1 LVKKTASKKTKVD
14 TKVKPKSVKK
24 TEVKKIKS
32 NENIK
37 EKTITLKKGRNKFLY
52 IIPIIIII
60 CIIAI
65 VLFVVM
71 SPQVVKAQLIIE
83 SGDVQVKHDGGSWSS
98 AENGM
103 LLYQSDIVKTGDNT
117 TSSIILFESSIIRL
131 DSNTEVMLKEI
142 IQEADKTSVT
152 IQQDAG
158 RTWNTVLKVSGIDDY
173 EVQTPTTVASV
184 RGTSFDVYIQL
195 DNITV
200 GVGLGVVFISKI
212 VNDTIL
218 DSIELKMNEAVSI
231 YDDIFQILI
240 IKAFLKDDW
249 VLRNQEEDEGFKSD
263 VKTELYLRIDPYID
277 DIKERWDV
285 TDEEFDVLVTGYV
298 NGNFDLPPET
308 PDWIK
313 DLMELS

>member
-24 TEVKKIKS
+24 TDVKHKS
-32 NENIK
+32 FNDDVK
-37 EKTITLKKGRNKFLY
+37 LKTGRNKFFY

-142 IQEADKTSVT
+142 IQEAGKTSVT

-200 GVGLGVVFISKI
+200 GVGRGVVFISKI
-212 VNDTIL
+212 IGGNVLDT
-218 DSIELKMNEAVSI
+218 IELKMNEAVSI
-231 YDDIFQILI
+231 FGDDIDQIL
-240 IKAFLKDDW
+240 KLKEFLKDNW
-249 VLRNQEEDEGFKSD
+249 VLKNLEEDEGFKSD
-263 VKTELYLRIDPYID
+263 VKEELYKRIDPYID
-277 DIKERWDV
+277 DIKDRWDV

-298 NGNFDLPPET
+298 NGNFDLPPDT

>member
-1 LVKKTASKKTKVD
+1 MVKKTVTRKPKSE
-14 TKVKPKSVKK
+14 TKVKSKTVKK
-24 TEVKKIKS
+24 TDVKKIKS

-37 EKTITLKKGRNKFLY
+37 EKTITTKKGRNKFLY

-60 CIIAI
+60 CIIGI
-65 VLFVVM
+65 VLFVVL
-71 SPQVVKAQLIIE
+71 SPEVVKAQLIIE
-83 SGDVQVKHDGGSWSS
+83 SGDVQVKHEGGSWSS

-142 IQEADKTSVT
+142 IQEAGKTSVT

-200 GVGLGVVFISKI
+200 GVGRGVVFISKI
-212 VNDTIL
+212 INDNVL
-218 DSIELKMNEAVSI
+218 DTIELKMNEAVSI
-231 YDDIFQILI
+231 YGDIDQILKT
-240 IKAFLKDDW
+240 KAFLKDGW

-263 VKTELYLRIDPYID
+263 VKTELYKRIDPYID

-298 NGNFDLPPET
+298 NGNFDLPPDT

>member
-1 LVKKTASKKTKVD
+1 M
-14 TKVKPKSVKK
+14 VKK
-24 TEVKKIKS
+24 TEKKKLNSDVKVKSKTVKKTDVKKNTS
-32 NENIK
+32 K
-37 EKTITLKKGRNKFLY
+37 EDISSKTITSKKGRNKFLF
-52 IIPIIIII
+52 IVPIIIVI
-60 CIIAI
+60 CIIGFVWFF
-65 VLFVVM
+65 VLSPSVVE
-71 SPQVVKAQLIIE
+71 AQLIIE
-83 SGDVQVKHDGGSWSS
+83 SGDVQVKHEGGSWSS

-117 TSSIILFESSIIRL
+117 SSSIILFESSIIRL

-142 IQEADKTSVT
+142 IQEAGKTSVT

-200 GVGLGVVFISKI
+200 GVGRGVVVISKI
-212 VNDTIL
+212 ISGNVLDT
-218 DSIELKMNEAVSI
+218 IELKMNEAVSI
-231 YDDIFQILI
+231 YGDIDQILKT
-240 IKAFLKDDW
+240 KAFLKDGW
-249 VLRNQEEDEGFKSD
+249 VLKNQEEDEGFKSD
-263 VKTELYLRIDPYID
+263 VKTELYKRIDPYID

-298 NGNFDLPPET
+298 NGNFDLPPDT
-308 PDWIK
+308 PEWIK

>member
-1 LVKKTASKKTKVD
+1 
-14 TKVKPKSVKK
+14 
-24 TEVKKIKS
+24 
-32 NENIK
+32 
-37 EKTITLKKGRNKFLY
+37 
-52 IIPIIIII
+52 
-60 CIIAI
+60 
-65 VLFVVM
+65 
-71 SPQVVKAQLIIE
+71 
-83 SGDVQVKHDGGSWSS
+83 
-98 AENGM
+98 M

-142 IQEADKTSVT
+142 IQEAGKTSVT

-173 EVQTPTTVASV
+173 DVQTPTTVASV

-200 GVGLGVVFISKI
+200 GVGRGVYIQLDNITVGVGRGVVFISKI
-212 VNDTIL
+212 IGGNVLDT
-218 DSIELKMNEAVSI
+218 IELKMNEAVSI
-231 YDDIFQILI
+231 FGDDIDQIL
-240 IKAFLKDDW
+240 KLKEFLKDNW
-249 VLRNQEEDEGFKSD
+249 VLKNLEEDEGFKSD
-263 VKTELYLRIDPYID
+263 VKEELYKRIDPYID
-277 DIKERWDV
+277 DIKDRWDV

-298 NGNFDLPPET
+298 NGNFDLPPDT